1 MKTQE
6 TLAATQKINEK
17 LQEAIALHQAG
28 KLSEA
33 EIFYKELLSVLPL
46 HLVVGNL
53 GTIASQKG
61 DFDEA
66 LKFYEQAIMINPNYA
81 GAYSNRGNA
90 FKELNRFE
98 EALLSYDSA
107 VELDSNYV
115 DAYSNRGITLHNLN
129 RFEEALASFD
139 RAILLSPNYVEAY
152 FNQGITLH
160 KLTRFEE
167 AIASFHVV
175 IALDVNYAE
184 AYYNQGNALKELKRF
199 EDALNNYNQTIAI
212 KPNHSDAYI
221 NRGMTLHELKRFED
235 AVASYD
241 KGLAIHSNNANTYSN
256 KGLALQEL
264 RRFEEALCSY
274 DQAIAIDANHAD
286 AYSYRGIVL
295 KNLKRYDE
303 ALISYQQSISIHPN
317 YVQAHSNLGNALGE
331 LRRFDEALICYDRAI
346 DIDPNYANAHYNRG
360 IVLQETKRFDEAV
373 DSYERAIEI
382 DANYANA
389 YWNKSVLHI
398 LKGEYLQGWALFE
411 WRWKREECQNK
422 LKNTTKPLWL
432 GESSLKNKTIVI
444 YPEQGFGDYIQF
456 IRYAPMLEQL
466 DARVILEVPVLL
478 ITVVSTLKGQFTFI
492 EKGKELPDFD
502 YHCPVM
508 SLPHAFKTTVDSIP
522 NQVPYFSVN
531 QTKKQTWQARL
542 GEKKQRRVG
551 FVCSGNSG
559 HKNDHNRSILI
570 QSLQSLFDL
579 PVEFHCLQKEIRE
592 DDAVFIQSQIN
603 IHTHTELLEDFSDTA
618 ALIDEMDLVI
628 SVDTSVAHLAGAL
641 GKETWILLPYVP
653 DYRWMLERE
662 DSPWYP
668 TAKLFRQS
676 AIGEW
681 GDVIND
687 IKQALQSR

>member
-1 MKTQE
+1 
-6 TLAATQKINEK
+6 
-17 LQEAIALHQAG
+17 
-28 KLSEA
+28 
-33 EIFYKELLSVLPL
+33 
-46 HLVVGNL
+46 
-53 GTIASQKG
+53 
-61 DFDEA
+61 
-66 LKFYEQAIMINPNYA
+66 
-81 GAYSNRGNA
+81 
-90 FKELNRFE
+90 
-98 EALLSYDSA
+98 
-107 VELDSNYV
+107 
-115 DAYSNRGITLHNLN
+115 
-129 RFEEALASFD
+129 
-139 RAILLSPNYVEAY
+139 
-152 FNQGITLH
+152 
-160 KLTRFEE
+160 
-167 AIASFHVV
+167 
-175 IALDVNYAE
+175 
-184 AYYNQGNALKELKRF
+184 
-199 EDALNNYNQTIAI
+199 
-212 KPNHSDAYI
+212 
-221 NRGMTLHELKRFED
+221 
-235 AVASYD
+235 
-241 KGLAIHSNNANTYSN
+241 
-256 KGLALQEL
+256 
-264 RRFEEALCSY
+264 
-274 DQAIAIDANHAD
+274 
-286 AYSYRGIVL
+286 
-295 KNLKRYDE
+295 
-303 ALISYQQSISIHPN
+303 
-317 YVQAHSNLGNALGE
+317 
-331 LRRFDEALICYDRAI
+331 
-346 DIDPNYANAHYNRG
+346 
-360 IVLQETKRFDEAV
+360 
-373 DSYERAIEI
+373 EI

-466 DARVILEVPVLL
+466 GAQVILEVPVLL

-542 GEKKQRRVG
+542 GEKSQRRVG

-570 QSLQSLFDL
+570 QSLQFLFDL

-592 DDAVFIQSQIN
+592 EDATFISSQKN
-603 IHTHTELLEDFSDTA
+603 IHTYTELFEDFSDTA

-628 SVDTSVAHLAGAL
+628 SVDTSVAHLAGAI

-653 DYRWMLERE
+653 DYRWMLERK